1 MVSPFAYSFLLKV
14 KEASMNRKEIASKA
28 GITTR
33 TLTTLRIALEL
44 PSFREMTEVQQEYL
58 LAKAIESKSYR
69 SINDYLR
76 QTDTSKIKFDVRRI
90 DKKDTSSLLDL
101 LQDCKERYV
110 ANEKLIQR
118 LQYEL
123 DNTDNFLK
131 GSGNGTLQ
139 IIPQLSAMEKYQ
151 KLNISLRNQ
160 IKHFED
166 ELGRQKY
173 EEEDDPF
180 N

>member
-1 MVSPFAYSFLLKV
+1 
-14 KEASMNRKEIASKA
+14 MNRAEIAEKA

-33 TLTTLRIALEL
+33 TLTTLRKALEL
-44 PSFREMTEVQQEYL
+44 PDFKDMNTVQQEYL
-58 LAKAIESKSYR
+58 LAKAIESKTYR
-69 SINDYLR
+69 SINEYLKK
-76 QTDTSKIKFDVRRI
+76 TDTSKINFDVRRI
-90 DKKDTSSLLDL
+90 DQKDTSSLIDL

-110 ANEKLIQR
+110 ANEKLIKR

-139 IIPQLSAMEKYQ
+139 IVPQLSAMEKYQ

-166 ELGRQKY
+166 ELGRVKY
-173 EEEDDPF
+173 EEEDNPF